1 MKIRENVMNRSTPVD
16 KNEKMQ
22 KMMAGLRALWSHM
35 NEGPQKDWDR
45 VYLCSMA
52 PMSAEALREN
62 VEAGRSHS

>member
-1 MKIRENVMNRSTPVD
+1 MNTRM
-16 KNEKMQ
+16 NARLHRMF
-22 KMMAGLRALWSHM
+22 AGLRTFWHHM

>member
-1 MKIRENVMNRSTPVD
+1 MNTT
-16 KNEKMQ
+16 MQ
-22 KMMAGLRALWSHM
+22 RIVAGLRAFWSHM

-62 VEAGRSHS
+62 VEAGRSRS

>member
-1 MKIRENVMNRSTPVD
+1 MLTQRFFASLH
-16 KNEKMQ
+16 
-22 KMMAGLRALWSHM
+22 AFWSRM

-62 VEAGRSHS
+62 VEAGRSHN

>member
-1 MKIRENVMNRSTPVD
+1 MNTT
-16 KNEKMQ
+16 MQ
-22 KMMAGLRALWSHM
+22 RIFAGLRAFWSHI
-35 NEGPQKDWDR
+35 NEGPQQDWDR

>member
-1 MKIRENVMNRSTPVD
+1 MTTAANTAANTRPPKIFS
-16 KNEKMQ
+16 Q
-22 KMMAGLRALWSHM
+22 KLLSNLRAFWSHM
-35 NEGPQKDWDR
+35 NEGPQAEWDR

>member
-1 MKIRENVMNRSTPVD
+1 MTTAVNTAANTRRPKVFSEKVLLNLRTFWNR
-16 KNEKMQ
+16 
-22 KMMAGLRALWSHM
+22 M
-35 NEGPQKDWDR
+35 NEGPQAEWDR

>member
-1 MKIRENVMNRSTPVD
+1 MTMNATLH
-16 KNEKMQ
+16 KMLI
-22 KMMAGLRALWSHM
+22 GLRAFWNHM

-62 VEAGRSHS
+62 VEASRSHS